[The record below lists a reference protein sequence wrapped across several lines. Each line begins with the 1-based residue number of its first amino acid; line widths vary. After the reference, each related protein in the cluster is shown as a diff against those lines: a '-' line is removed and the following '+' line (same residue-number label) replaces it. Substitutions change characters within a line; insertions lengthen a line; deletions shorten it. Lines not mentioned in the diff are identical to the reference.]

1 MSRLSP
7 DTLLSIH
14 LGAIMS
20 RNRYAKNPAP
30 VIAELVQVAGS
41 NARILAE
48 SVGSWVGFYE
58 DDYTRTLCVALRE
71 LPDLEPWIAQGAHR
85 RGLKDH
91 STPPVAYGR

>member
-1 MSRLSP
+1 MSRLTP

-20 RNRYAKNPAP
+20 RNRYTKNPAP
-30 VIAELVQVAGS
+30 VIAELFQVAGS
-41 NARILAE
+41 NTRILAE

-58 DDYTRTLCVALRE
+58 DGYTRVLCVALRE
-71 LPDLEPWIAQGAHR
+71 LPDLEPWIAQGVHR
-85 RGLKDH
+85 RSMRGH